1 MLIDVHYVDKL
12 PVCCVRTSNKF
23 NRHRPVNR
31 QDWMVSIPFLQV
43 MARGYKYGQWL
54 CIKFVRGAYVAT
66 SELGAGHCQCIRV
79 YVRRW
84 RQCGG
89 GPSVLGSR

>member
-1 MLIDVHYVDKL
+1 MYIIDKL
-12 PVCCVRTSNKF
+12 RVCCVRTSIKF
-23 NRHRPVNR
+23 NGDRPVNR
-31 QDWMVSIPFLQV
+31 QDWMVSKLFLQV
-43 MARGYKYGQWL
+43 DINMGSDFY
-54 CIKFVRGAYVAT
+54 KFVRGAYVAT

-89 GPSVLGSR
+89 GPSVLGGR